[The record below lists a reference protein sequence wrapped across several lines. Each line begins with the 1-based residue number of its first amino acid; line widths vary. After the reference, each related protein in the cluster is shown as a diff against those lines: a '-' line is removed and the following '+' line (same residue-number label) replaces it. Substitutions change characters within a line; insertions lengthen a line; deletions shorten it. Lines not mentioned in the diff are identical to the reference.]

1 MLKRL
6 STFIGGLL
14 AGLLSAGLLLLIIRP
29 HPTYP
34 IELLPPPTASP
45 LQIHVTGAVQ
55 HPGVVQVSA
64 GSIIEDAIHAAGGPL
79 DDADLSRLNLA
90 EELSSGQQVYVPPI
104 QSTSPAPDTAAEGP
118 TTGTRLN
125 INTAD
130 EVQLEQL
137 PGVGPSLAANIVEY
151 REAHGWF
158 QELEELLEVSGIGP
172 AKLEQIEDLISF
184 H

>member
-1 MLKRL
+1 MLKRM

-14 AGLLSAGLLLLIIRP
+14 TGLLTAGLLLLIIRP
-29 HPTYP
+29 HATYP
-34 IELLPPPTASP
+34 IELHPPPTLSP

-64 GSIIEDAIHAAGGPL
+64 GSIIEDAIQAAGGPL
-79 DDADLSRLNLA
+79 DEADLSRLNLA
-90 EELSSGQQVYVPPI
+90 QELRSGQQVYVPSI
-104 QSTSPAPDTAAEGP
+104 QSNPPALDAPFEGP
-118 TTGTRLN
+118 TPSFRLN

-158 QELEELLEVSGIGP
+158 QEIEELLDVSGIGP
-172 AKLEQIEDLISF
+172 AKLKQIEDLISF
-184 H
+184 Q

>member
-14 AGLLSAGLLLLIIRP
+14 AGLLASGLLLLIIRP

-34 IELLPPPTASP
+34 IEFLPPPTASP

-55 HPGVVQVSA
+55 HPGVVQLLA
-64 GSIIEDAIHAAGGPL
+64 GSIIEDAIQAAGGPL
-79 DDADLSRLNLA
+79 GEADLSRLNLA
-90 EELSSGQQVYVPPI
+90 QEPRSGQQIYVPPI
-104 QSTSPAPDTAAEGP
+104 QSASPALDAAERP
-118 TTGTRLN
+118 TPGIRLN

-137 PGVGPSLAANIVEY
+137 PDVGPSLAANIVEY

-158 QELEELLEVSGIGP
+158 QEIEELLEVSGIGP